1 MSDDLKVE
9 DLFQVLGVETSDFL
23 DKVMSLITFPGS
35 LFLALIAVFPAI
47 IVSLMDVQQ
56 SWAMFFGVPH

>member
-1 MSDDLKVE
+1 MIEESGG
-9 DLFQVLGVETSDFL
+9 FIQVLDQVLKLRLL
-23 DKVMSLITFPGS
+23 DKGDVFDNFPGS

-47 IVSLMDVQQ
+47 VVSLMDVQQ